1 MHGDR
6 TTVVGILLSDDPLTS
21 RILALLL
28 EGAGYEARVVE
39 EGAPEVPSASLE
51 GIDLLVCMTPLDDRR
66 ENELLLGAMEGRRQG
81 ADVPV
86 VRLSTDPEAQR
97 LESVLP
103 WPWSTEALVGA
114 IERTLDTHRS
124 GEAP

>member
-6 TTVVGILLSDDPLTS
+6 TMVVGILLSDDPLTS

-28 EGAGYEARVVE
+28 EGTGYETRVLE
-39 EGAPEVPSASLE
+39 EDASEVPSVSLE
-51 GIDLLVCMTPLDDRR
+51 GIDLLVCMVPLDGRGED
-66 ENELLLGAMEGRRQG
+66 ELLLGAVEGRQG
-81 ADVPV
+81 VAVPV

-114 IERTLDTHRS
+114 IERTLDTHRA